1 MGKQDRGLKLMSLH
15 TVRDLMEAH
24 PQPREPE
31 PGADG
36 LKEDDSLRVA
46 LSIML
51 WQNWRQVPV
60 FNADGQETG
69 TITRDRIIQ
78 EGA

>member
-1 MGKQDRGLKLMSLH
+1 
-15 TVRDLMEAH
+15 

-51 WQNWRQVPV
+51 WQNWSQVPV